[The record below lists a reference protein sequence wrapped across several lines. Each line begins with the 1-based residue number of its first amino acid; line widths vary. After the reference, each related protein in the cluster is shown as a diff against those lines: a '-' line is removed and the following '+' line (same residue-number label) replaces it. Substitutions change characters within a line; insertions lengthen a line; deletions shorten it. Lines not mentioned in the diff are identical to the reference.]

1 MISGLAIK
9 WVDAAGYLASILVF
23 ATFCMRITMIA
34 LRLAA
39 IGSNV
44 CFIGFGL
51 AAHVYPVLLFHLVL
65 LPLNMVRTL
74 EMLRLTRRIEV
85 AAKGDLSFEPLR
97 PFMKMERYS
106 SGSTLFCKGDF
117 ADRMFVVSAGKLLVE
132 EVDIELGPGDVVG
145 EIGVFSSEQA
155 RTSTVRCLSDVEL
168 LSIAKQHL
176 AEICFQ
182 NPAISFYLLSLI
194 TNRLL
199 TDMSIFNDRR
209 AATKKQA

>member
-1 MISGLAIK
+1 
-9 WVDAAGYLASILVF
+9 
-23 ATFCMRITMIA
+23 
-34 LRLAA
+34 
-39 IGSNV
+39 
-44 CFIGFGL
+44 
-51 AAHVYPVLLFHLVL
+51 
-65 LPLNMVRTL
+65 
-74 EMLRLTRRIEV
+74 
-85 AAKGDLSFEPLR
+85 
-97 PFMKMERYS
+97 MKMERYS

-209 AATKKQA
+209 AVTKKQA

>member
-23 ATFCMRITMIA
+23 ATFCMRTMIA

-51 AAHVYPVLLFHLVL
+51 AAHVYPVLLLHLVL
-65 LPLNMVRTL
+65 LPLNTVRTL

-97 PFMKMERYS
+97 PFMKMERNS